1 VTDDANASWTF
12 RKVDEHQIHQGY
24 IVRLTTTTFEGP
36 SGERFERDVVHT
48 SDAVA
53 IVPVDRGSDGR
64 WEVVLVRQ
72 YRAAIERDL
81 VEIPAGMC
89 DVDGEEPEQTARREL
104 VEEAGYT
111 CGEVTFLV
119 DVHPAPGFTTHR
131 CTVMLGVGL
140 TPVERRAD
148 GIEEQ
153 HMTVE
158 RVPLD
163 DVMGLI
169 ESGELRDAKSVIGVL
184 LALRRLGR

>member
-1 VTDDANASWTF
+1 MSEPVF
-12 RKVDEHQIHQGY
+12 RKVDEREIHQGY

-36 SGERFERDVVHT
+36 TGEHFERDVVHT

-72 YRAAIERDL
+72 YRAAVERDL

-89 DVDGEEPEQTARREL
+89 DVDGEVPEQTARREL
-104 VEEAGYT
+104 IEEAGYV
-111 CGEVTFLV
+111 CDEVSFLV

-140 TPVERRAD
+140 TPVEREAD

-158 RVPLD
+158 RVGLD
-163 DVMGLI
+163 DAIAMI
-169 ESGELRDAKSVIGVL
+169 ESGEITDGKTVAGL
-184 LALRRLGR
+184 LTARARLT

>member
-1 VTDDANASWTF
+1 VTDAADVSPTF
-12 RKVDEHQIHQGY
+12 RKVDEHQVHQGY

-36 SGERFERDVVHT
+36 TGERFERDVVHT

-158 RVPLD
+158 RIALD
-163 DVMGLI
+163 DAVAMI
-169 ESGELRDAKSVIGVL
+169 ESGEITDGKTVAGL
-184 LALRRLGR
+184 LIARSRLS